1 MKEIIIG
8 AVCFMAGAGS
18 GFVVFALCATAKKSD
33 YSLECE
39 DCELSEDEVDE

>member
-33 YSLECE
+33 CHLEFDDYE
-39 DCELSEDEVDE
+39 ILENEENE